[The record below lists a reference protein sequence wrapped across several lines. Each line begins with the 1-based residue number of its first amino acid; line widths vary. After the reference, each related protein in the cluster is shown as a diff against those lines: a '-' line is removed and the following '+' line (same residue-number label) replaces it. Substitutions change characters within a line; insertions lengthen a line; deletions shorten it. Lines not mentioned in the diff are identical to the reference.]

1 MAGDAADA
9 GAVGGDWWVTGE
21 DGRRR
26 ARVGVTFSL
35 RMVTGIFPAGGT
47 YNFGKIFSSM
57 RKLAVLFFIGFIMG
71 GRSEAQSLKGTAWKF
86 YVESLHDTL
95 TMHVGADSSY
105 TTSSSGELIV
115 KSVSKLQNDTLR
127 MRDVGGEYYCLD
139 GEGVYR
145 ITVEGD
151 YLTFFLITDPCNNR
165 SEALNGT
172 KFRKTESK

>member
-1 MAGDAADA
+1 MGFRRAEQQHGGNFAGNA
-9 GAVGGDWWVTGE
+9 GKRGVGGGE
-21 DGRRR
+21 WRGGQAASKAGGVR
-26 ARVGVTFSL
+26 ARV
-35 RMVTGIFPAGGT
+35 
-47 YNFGKIFSSM
+47 
-57 RKLAVLFFIGFIMG
+57 
-71 GRSEAQSLKGTAWKF
+71 F

-95 TMHVGADSSY
+95 TMHVGTDSSY

-115 KSVSKLQNDTLR
+115 KSVSNLQNDTLR
-127 MRDVGGEYYCLD
+127 MRDVGGEYYCPD

-172 KFRKTESK
+172 KFRQTESK